1 MVKEKNAMS
10 IRFLVQC
17 FCIFSF
23 FFSNIS
29 FAEEG
34 QKILRINPAG
44 HKGQIRDMLIDNEGN
59 VITASLDKTIKI
71 WNSNGGYLEREILGE
86 IGPGLEGAIYCM
98 ALSADNKY
106 LAVGGWFGA
115 NSGKTSCGDIRLYNY
130 QTGKIIKVLK
140 GHVGAMAEMRF
151 FPSSKHLLSVDVFSV
166 AYAWD
171 IESGKFFTFPN
182 FEAEITDVD
191 VSDQFI
197 LTSHASGNVNYFDID
212 EPKPIAEFK
221 KIKSQG
227 KVASCVAISPDAS
240 RIAVSTGGEFYLL
253 DNKLKEI
260 YHVIYGEAPIY
271 EMNFSPNSKRLI
283 VATCT
288 NKKENQRVG
297 VFEELNGVM
306 IELALIDNHKSL
318 ILCADFLNDNTV
330 ITAGDFENEIAI
342 WELGSIG
349 KKPELVYC
357 LQGVGHSVSSV
368 SMKGSEVA
376 FSISK
381 TKNNGLS
388 NYTYVFDLVDRDV
401 RDISASD
408 NFSYPIQT
416 VNDLKLTTSS
426 NDEIL
431 FIKKGT
437 TILGQIK
444 RSITDGL
451 SHSVYSFLGDS
462 LVIAGGGYGFL
473 EAYDLKGVRKSSLVG
488 HEETVGAIGISADN
502 RYLISGSD
510 DQTIR
515 LWKISE
521 IGKKEIIYPVLSV
534 FISGSKDWVVWN
546 EGGYFTSSKKGAG
559 YVGYHLNQGKKKEAK
574 FYPFEQ
580 FDTKFNRPD
589 IIMQEL
595 GMVDQGIIDLYRSA
609 YLKRLKRM
617 GITEDDLSSDL
628 NVPRVEIISY
638 TQSGGKMLI
647 DVKVSDSLVE
657 IKKVQVL
664 LNDVPISGLLGV
676 EIAQNEKSL
685 QSKINVEL
693 MSGKNKIQISAF
705 NEKGVESL
713 RETVVVNNETDLQQ
727 ELYLIT
733 IGVSKYK
740 NSGYNLDYAAKDAQD
755 MNALFSG
762 SEFFSTKH
770 QKLLINEQVTKAN
783 LIELKTFLA
792 TTKPNDV
799 VVFFIAGHGVLNKNL
814 DYFYC
819 TYDMDFLVPEK
830 NGIAYGELEVLLD
843 GIKAVRKLL
852 IMDTCHSG
860 EVDKDDVEEVAFVN
874 SENENIA
881 FRNTNTSTTIRE
893 TQGLQKTNEA
903 VKEMFN
909 DLRTGTGA
917 TVISSAG
924 GAEYAM
930 ESDEWKNGLF
940 TYCLLEGITTKNAD
954 ADKNGEIMLSELQN
968 YISKKVAELSKGRQM
983 PTSRFENLNLDYRIW

>member
-1 MVKEKNAMS
+1 MK
-10 IRFLVQC
+10 R
-17 FCIFSF
+17 
-23 FFSNIS
+23 
-29 FAEEG
+29 
-34 QKILRINPAG
+34 IL
-44 HKGQIRDMLIDNEGN
+44 LIEDNKDVREN
-59 VITASLDKTIKI
+59 TA
-71 WNSNGGYLEREILGE
+71 EILV
-86 IGPGLEGAIYCM
+86 
-98 ALSADNKY
+98 
-106 LAVGGWFGA
+106 LAQYHVSTA
-115 NSGKTSCGDIRLYNY
+115 ENGKT
-130 QTGKIIKVLK
+130 
-140 GHVGAMAEMRF
+140 
-151 FPSSKHLLSVDVFSV
+151 
-166 AYAWD
+166 
-171 IESGKFFTFPN
+171 
-182 FEAEITDVD
+182 
-191 VSDQFI
+191 
-197 LTSHASGNVNYFDID
+197 
-212 EPKPIAEFK
+212 
-221 KIKSQG
+221 
-227 KVASCVAISPDAS
+227 
-240 RIAVSTGGEFYLL
+240 
-253 DNKLKEI
+253 
-260 YHVIYGEAPIY
+260 
-271 EMNFSPNSKRLI
+271 
-283 VATCT
+283 
-288 NKKENQRVG
+288 
-297 VFEELNGVM
+297 
-306 IELALIDNHKSL
+306 
-318 ILCADFLNDNTV
+318 
-330 ITAGDFENEIAI
+330 
-342 WELGSIG
+342 
-349 KKPELVYC
+349 
-357 LQGVGHSVSSV
+357 
-368 SMKGSEVA
+368 
-376 FSISK
+376 
-381 TKNNGLS
+381 
-388 NYTYVFDLVDRDV
+388 
-401 RDISASD
+401 
-408 NFSYPIQT
+408 
-416 VNDLKLTTSS
+416 
-426 NDEIL
+426 
-431 FIKKGT
+431 
-437 TILGQIK
+437 
-444 RSITDGL
+444 
-451 SHSVYSFLGDS
+451 
-462 LVIAGGGYGFL
+462 
-473 EAYDLKGVRKSSLVG
+473 
-488 HEETVGAIGISADN
+488 
-502 RYLISGSD
+502 
-510 DQTIR
+510 
-515 LWKISE
+515 
-521 IGKKEIIYPVLSV
+521 
-534 FISGSKDWVVWN
+534 
-546 EGGYFTSSKKGAG
+546 
-559 YVGYHLNQGKKKEAK
+559 
-574 FYPFEQ
+574 
-580 FDTKFNRPD
+580 
-589 IIMQEL
+589 
-595 GMVDQGIIDLYRSA
+595 
-609 YLKRLKRM
+609 
-617 GITEDDLSSDL
+617 
-628 NVPRVEIISY
+628 
-638 TQSGGKMLI
+638 
-647 DVKVSDSLVE
+647 
-657 IKKVQVL
+657 
-664 LNDVPISGLLGV
+664 GV

-968 YISKKVAELSKGRQM
+968 YISVKVAELSKGRQM